1 MMQRT
6 FAMRVKWQHS
16 WNQASVS
23 KCKDSKDFITKIQDQ
38 LPVAEV
44 FCWRLAFNLFLT
56 LNTHN
61 YNVFAI
67 IMYSFL
73 ECTQRNIDY

>member
-23 KCKDSKDFITKIQDQ
+23 KCKDSKDLIAKIQDQ

-44 FCWRLAFNLFLT
+44 FCWRFALFLFVT
-56 LNTHN
+56 LHASN
-61 YNVFAI
+61 YNIFVI
-67 IMYSFL
+67 IMYLFL
-73 ECTQRNIDY
+73 ESTQRNFDY